1 MITYDE
7 AKKLLQDK
15 NQEQVLRYFDSLNEA
30 EKQELLRQI
39 ENINWND
46 LDKIGKSSQS
56 QRGEFAPPPA
66 LSIDEIAKNK
76 AVYEKLGLEAI
87 KKSEVA
93 AVLLAGGMGTRLGFD
108 LPKGCFDVGQTR
120 HLYIFEC
127 LINNL
132 LDVVKKAG
140 VYIPLYIMTSE
151 KNDEATKNFFEQNNY
166 FGYDK
171 DFVKFFIQ
179 DMACAVDYD
188 GKLLLEEKGR
198 LATSPNGNGGWF
210 TSMVKAGLD
219 KDLHARGVKWI
230 NIFAV
235 DNVLQRIAD
244 PVFVGTTIEG
254 KYQSASKVV
263 RKVEP
268 HEKMGLLCL
277 EDNKP
282 SIVEYYEMS
291 KEMAEAKDSDG
302 SLTYKFGVILNY
314 LFALDKLEQIVNDSL
329 EVHVVEKKIPFIDAD
344 GNKVSPTEPNGYKF
358 ELLVLDMV
366 HMMDNNLAFEVKRE
380 SEFAPIKNLHGTD
393 SVDSARELLKQNNVV
408 L

>member
-1 MITYDE
+1 MITFDE

-39 ENINWND
+39 ENINWSD

-188 GKLLLEEKGR
+188 GKLLLEEK
-198 LATSPNGNGGWF
+198 
-210 TSMVKAGLD
+210 
-219 KDLHARGVKWI
+219 
-230 NIFAV
+230 
-235 DNVLQRIAD
+235 
-244 PVFVGTTIEG
+244 
-254 KYQSASKVV
+254 
-263 RKVEP
+263 
-268 HEKMGLLCL
+268 
-277 EDNKP
+277 
-282 SIVEYYEMS
+282 
-291 KEMAEAKDSDG
+291 
-302 SLTYKFGVILNY
+302 
-314 LFALDKLEQIVNDSL
+314 
-329 EVHVVEKKIPFIDAD
+329 
-344 GNKVSPTEPNGYKF
+344 
-358 ELLVLDMV
+358 
-366 HMMDNNLAFEVKRE
+366 
-380 SEFAPIKNLHGTD
+380 
-393 SVDSARELLKQNNVV
+393 
-408 L
+408 